1 MNRNRSTTY
10 RCVVFHSQ
18 NTKRGSLGW
27 PPLPHPQFK
36 IGPWKKEQIM
46 VPTFVLF
53 HNKPNLF
60 IAFGHHLLCYINY
73 YFNAF
78 ETLFCDNY
86 QKWLQL
92 FKTFLMKVFTWLSNA
107 ETVPS
112 CYSAQRCVMNRWKP
126 WIVNE
131 HVWFCY
137 TIFTFKAD
145 FSVKLFIV

>member
-78 ETLFCDNY
+78 ETLFFDNY

-92 FKTFLMKVFTWLSNA
+92 FLNIFNLYIPWL
-107 ETVPS
+107 
-112 CYSAQRCVMNRWKP
+112 RR
-126 WIVNE
+126 
-131 HVWFCY
+131 
-137 TIFTFKAD
+137 
-145 FSVKLFIV
+145 FSLDWVILKLFLLATLPNAALWTDESHE